1 MRTQGKRLLYIGFIF
16 ILLFMLWTIMIIN
29 IDVKPIGPM
38 GSCVGMAGL
47 NIWFH
52 DLTGINMNLYIITD
66 WFGLI
71 PIFFCLDFAFIGF
84 RQMITRRSLMKVDRD
99 IIIMG
104 IYYIVVA
111 AAYLLFEAIPVN
123 YRPVLIDGNLEVSY
137 PSSTTLLVLSVMSSL
152 SFHTCRR
159 TERKGAK
166 ALSNTFCFVFSLM
179 MIIGR
184 IISGVHW
191 LSDIIGS
198 VLLSYGLF
206 CIYAAT
212 VVIYCHDK
220 DWEA

>member
-1 MRTQGKRLLYIGFIF
+1 
-16 ILLFMLWTIMIIN
+16 
-29 IDVKPIGPM
+29 
-38 GSCVGMAGL
+38 
-47 NIWFH
+47 
-52 DLTGINMNLYIITD
+52 
-66 WFGLI
+66 
-71 PIFFCLDFAFIGF
+71 
-84 RQMITRRSLMKVDRD
+84 MKVDRD

-104 IYYIVVA
+104 IYYLVVA

-137 PSSTTLLVLSVMSSL
+137 PSSTTLFVLSVMSSL

-206 CIYAAT
+206 CIYAAA